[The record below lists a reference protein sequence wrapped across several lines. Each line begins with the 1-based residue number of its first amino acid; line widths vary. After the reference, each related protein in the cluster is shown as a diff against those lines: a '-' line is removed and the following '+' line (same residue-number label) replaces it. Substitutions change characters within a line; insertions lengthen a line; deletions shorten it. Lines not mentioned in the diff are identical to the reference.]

1 MCGRFVSPEEAAI
14 ERAVEVGRKRG
25 LLWKASFNTAPT
37 MAVPVLLGDSEPGYT
52 LDTARWGFIPHWWK
66 KDEEPRNT
74 INARVESAADKPM
87 WRDAFARHRCL
98 IPALGWYEWA
108 QREHIDTETGEV
120 QTIKQPHFLHAPDN
134 GVLLFAGLYSER
146 ADARTGAS
154 LTVAIITGAAKGPA
168 AEVHE
173 VAALWRRQV
182 RAGAVRRPVDHVA
195 EDIADSVE
203 QQRVTRAGPEPAAH
217 ARDRVHAAPRE
228 RWVRRRE
235 RQQPRERLAQR
246 AAVRA

>member
-25 LLWKASFNTAPT
+25 LLWKPSFNTAPT

-66 KDEEPRNT
+66 KDEEPRST

-87 WRDAFARHRCL
+87 WRDAFAKRRCL

-120 QTIKQPHFLHAPDN
+120 QTIKQPHFLHAPDK
-134 GVLLFAGLYSER
+134 GLLLFAGLYSEC

-168 AEVHE
+168 AEVHDRMPVILKGDAAIRWADPE
-173 VAALWRRQV
+173 QHDKAALSKLLERNRLD
-182 RAGAVRRPVDHVA
+182 A
-195 EDIADSVE
+195 I
-203 QQRVTRAGPEPAAH
+203 AAH
-217 ARDRVHAAPRE
+217 PVSRRVNSPSNDDTGLVEAFGANSP
-228 RWVRRRE
+228 
-235 RQQPRERLAQR
+235 
-246 AAVRA
+246 

>member
-14 ERAVEVGRKRG
+14 ERAVEVGRKCA

-66 KDEEPRNT
+66 KAEEPRNT

-87 WRDAFARHRCL
+87 WRDAFAKHRCL
-98 IPALGWYEWA
+98 IPAQGWYEWA

-134 GVLLFAGLYSER
+134 GLMLFAGLYSER

-154 LTVAIITGAAKGPA
+154 LTVAIITGTARGPA
-168 AEVHE
+168 AEVHDRMPVILE
-173 VAALWRRQV
+173 GEAAIRWADPEQGDKAALGELLERNRLD
-182 RAGAVRRPVDHVA
+182 A
-195 EDIADSVE
+195 I
-203 QQRVTRAGPEPAAH
+203 AAH
-217 ARDRVHAAPRE
+217 PVSRRVNSPRNDDPGLVE
-228 RWVRRRE
+228 ALGADT
-235 RQQPRERLAQR
+235 Q
-246 AAVRA
+246 

>member
-25 LLWKASFNTAPT
+25 GLLWKSSFNTAPT

-52 LDTARWGFIPHWWK
+52 LDTARWGFIPHWCK

-87 WRDAFARHRCL
+87 WRDAFAKHRCL

-134 GVLLFAGLYSER
+134 GLLLFAGLHSER

-154 LTVAIITGAAKGPA
+154 LTVAIITGAAKGRA
-168 AEVHE
+168 AEVHDRMPVILE
-173 VAALWRRQV
+173 GEAAMRWADPDQRDKAALGELLESNRLD
-182 RAGAVRRPVDHVA
+182 A
-195 EDIADSVE
+195 I
-203 QQRVTRAGPEPAAH
+203 AAH
-217 ARDRVHAAPRE
+217 PVSRRVNSPRNDDPGLVE
-228 RWVRRRE
+228 
-235 RQQPRERLAQR
+235 PLGADTP
-246 AAVRA
+246 